1 MPRQGPDLRTPAQGF
16 GSAPGVPWWPSHA
29 RVLAPWWPCR
39 RRQLPSRISRD
50 ERMRGRRRGEAE
62 MVAHAEE
69 LEEAQRGGNASGRE
83 LGVASMVPARSGD
96 EKSEGG
102 RAGDNKR
109 GRGASE

>member
-1 MPRQGPDLRTPAQGF
+1 
-16 GSAPGVPWWPSHA
+16 
-29 RVLAPWWPCR
+29 
-39 RRQLPSRISRD
+39 
-50 ERMRGRRRGEAE
+50 

-69 LEEAQRGGNASGRE
+69 LEEAQRGGNASGHE